1 MKITPTTLTI
11 NQLFTTSNEQ
21 FFIPAYQ
28 RRYAW
33 QWKQAKELFDDIN
46 NLNVSDSHL
55 LGNIVCLTSDHTA
68 GINQLEVVDGQ
79 QRITT
84 LSLLLKAFHDMYANK
99 GNEEEVGKIKGMLR
113 AKGANQ
119 IAENKVLLGELD
131 NDDYERVLKYRDL
144 DKINN
149 EKLHN
154 TYDYFRDWLD
164 NLNDQEFNNLYYKLF
179 NSVSVI
185 RLDVYQ
191 AKDAYKLFETI
202 NNRGLSLNHT
212 DIIKNFLLG
221 HASMFDQETLEQV
234 KENWKGLIIALD
246 KISIDDFFR
255 QYACSVLRRKVT
267 FTYLIDEFKK
277 LYINNVSDVAMLPE
291 NKIYKKIKLR
301 EEEEVEEELAIEDN
315 LDGDEETNGNNSKD
329 SSENSTETD
338 DLNETMSVIEFSEM
352 LEQHAIT
359 YSKIRK
365 LKTGKDKL
373 NDAIFN
379 LQRIKTFPGYIF
391 LLPLFRDESIT
402 DGLRLEI
409 IKYISVFMLRRHI
422 CEYRTGE
429 LDEIFSKL
437 INHLD
442 SDNVLNDIRVALEK
456 DTPHDDEFELKF
468 EKATYKGNVNRAKYI
483 LEQFEYDK
491 MGSTGELKINSG
503 SDVHLEHIIPQTITT
518 KKSKREFGDWEEYLG
533 PGAKLLHKEF
543 AETIGNYTL
552 LGQKLNIVASNN
564 PFKEKLKEYIKS
576 SIKLTQEIVENYE
589 EFKFDEVKQRSKELA
604 NQAPKI
610 WKL

>member
-11 NQLFTTSNEQ
+11 NQLFTTMNEQ

-33 QWKQAKELFDDIN
+33 KWKQAKELYDDIN
-46 NLNVSDSHL
+46 NLKNGDSHL
-55 LGNIVCLTSDHTA
+55 LGNIVCLTSDHTV

-84 LSLLLKAFHDMYANK
+84 LSLLLHTFHNIFKKK
-99 GNEEEVGKIKGMLR
+99 GNEGECNRIMGMLKS
-113 AKGANQ
+113 KGPDQ
-119 IAENKVLLGELD
+119 IPENKVLLGELD
-131 NDDYERVLKYRDL
+131 NDDYQRVLLQRDL
-144 DKINN
+144 ENINN
-149 EKLHN
+149 ENLVNCYENFKN
-154 TYDYFRDWLD
+154 WLSE
-164 NLNDQEFNNLYYKLF
+164 LKESEFNSLYYKLLQ
-179 NSVSVI
+179 SVSVI

-221 HASMFDQETLEQV
+221 HASSFDKDTLDQV

-246 KISIDDFFR
+246 KLSIDDFFR
-255 QYACSVLRRKVT
+255 QYICSVLRRKVT
-267 FTYLIDEFKK
+267 FTFLIDEFKK
-277 LYINNVSDVAMLPE
+277 LYINSVSNVEDLAE
-291 NKIYKKIKLR
+291 YKIYKKIKLKK
-301 EEEEVEEELAIEDN
+301 EEDVEEELE
-315 LDGDEETNGNNSKD
+315 DEEYEEEENEV
-329 SSENSTETD
+329 SED
-338 DLNETMSVIEFSEM
+338 DNDQNENEALLSVIGFSKM
-352 LEQHAIT
+352 LKDQALT
-359 YSKIRK
+359 YSRIRNRS
-365 LKTGKDKL
+365 THNTKL
-373 NDAIFN
+373 NDAIFD

-391 LLPLFRDESIT
+391 LLPLFHDDNIS
-402 DGLRLEI
+402 DAQRLKI
-409 IKYISVFMLRRHI
+409 LKMVAVFMLRRHI

-437 INHLD
+437 INKLEG
-442 SDNVLNDIRVALEK
+442 DNIIEQVRLALID
-456 DTPHDDEFELKF
+456 DTPLDNEFKLKF
-468 EKATYKGNVNRAKYI
+468 EKATYKGNVNRAKYV

-533 PGAKLLHKEF
+533 SEAKLLHKEYVD
-543 AETIGNYTL
+543 TIGNYTL

-564 PFKEKLKEYIKS
+564 PFSDKLKEYAKS
-576 SIKLTQEIVENYE
+576 SIKITQEIVENYND
-589 EFKFDEVKQRSKELA
+589 FKFDDLKQRSKELA
-604 NQAPKI
+604 DYAPKI

>member
-11 NQLFTTSNEQ
+11 NQLFTTMNEQ

-33 QWKQAKELFDDIN
+33 KWKQAKELYDDIN
-46 NLNVSDSHL
+46 NLKNGDSHL

-84 LSLLLKAFHDMYANK
+84 LSLLLHTFHNIFK
-99 GNEEEVGKIKGMLR
+99 KNGNGGECNRIMGMLKS
-113 AKGANQ
+113 KGPDQ
-119 IAENKVLLGELD
+119 IPENKVLLGELD
-131 NDDYERVLKYRDL
+131 NDDYQRVLLQRDL
-144 DKINN
+144 ENINN
-149 EKLHN
+149 ENLVNCYENFKN
-154 TYDYFRDWLD
+154 WLSE
-164 NLNDQEFNNLYYKLF
+164 LEESEFNSLYYKLLQ
-179 NSVSVI
+179 SVSVI

-221 HASMFDQETLEQV
+221 HASSFDKDTLDQV

-246 KISIDDFFR
+246 KLSIDDFFR
-255 QYACSVLRRKVT
+255 QYICSVLRRKVT
-267 FTYLIDEFKK
+267 FTFLIDEFKK
-277 LYINNVSDVAMLPE
+277 LYINSVINVEDLAE
-291 NKIYKKIKLR
+291 YKIYKKIKLKK
-301 EEEEVEEELAIEDN
+301 EEDVEEELE
-315 LDGDEETNGNNSKD
+315 DEEYEEEENEVSKD
-329 SSENSTETD
+329 DNDQNENEA
-338 DLNETMSVIEFSEM
+338 LLSVIEFSKM
-352 LEQHAIT
+352 LKDQALT
-359 YSKIRK
+359 YSRIRNRS
-365 LKTGKDKL
+365 THNTKL
-373 NDAIFN
+373 NDAIFD

-391 LLPLFRDESIT
+391 LLPLFHDDNIS
-402 DGLRLEI
+402 DAQRLKI
-409 IKYISVFMLRRHI
+409 LKMVSVFMLRRHI

-437 INHLD
+437 INKLEG
-442 SDNVLNDIRVALEK
+442 DNIIEQVRLALID
-456 DTPHDDEFELKF
+456 DTPLDNEFKLKF
-468 EKATYKGNVNRAKYI
+468 EKATYKGNVNRAKYV

-533 PGAKLLHKEF
+533 SEAKLLHKEYVD
-543 AETIGNYTL
+543 TIGNYTL

-564 PFKEKLKEYIKS
+564 PFSDKLKEYAKS
-576 SIKLTQEIVENYE
+576 SIKITQEIVENYND
-589 EFKFDEVKQRSKELA
+589 FKFNDLKQRSKELA
-604 NQAPKI
+604 DYAPKI

>member
-46 NLNVSDSHL
+46 NLNIDDSHL
-55 LGNIVCLTSDHTA
+55 LGNIVCLTSNHTA

-84 LSLLLKAFHDMYANK
+84 LSLLLKAFQDIYYEK
-99 GNEEEVGKIKGMLR
+99 KESEEEIGKLKGMLR

-131 NDDYERVLKYRDL
+131 NDDYERVLNNRDL
-144 DKINN
+144 NKINN
-149 EKLHN
+149 ENLRN
-154 TYDYFRDWLD
+154 TYNFLRDWLD
-164 NLNDQEFNNLYYKLF
+164 KLSNEDFQNFYYKLF

-221 HASMFDQETLEQV
+221 HASMFDQDTLEQV
-234 KENWKGLIIALD
+234 KENWKGLIISLD
-246 KISIDDFFR
+246 KLSIDDFFR
-255 QYACSVLRRKVT
+255 QYVCSVLKRKVT

-277 LYINNVSDVAMLPE
+277 FYIKNVSDVEMLPE
-291 NKIYKKIKLR
+291 YKIYKKIKLKD
-301 EEEEVEEELAIEDN
+301 EDEVEEELGKGDCLDEDEDSN
-315 LDGDEETNGNNSKD
+315 ENKD
-329 SSENSTETD
+329 SSLDFNQTEDKDKT
-338 DLNETMSVIEFSEM
+338 LSVIEFSEM

-365 LKTGKDKL
+365 LKTGNDKL
-373 NDAIFN
+373 NDAIYN

-402 DGLRLEI
+402 TNHRLEM
-409 IKYISVFMLRRHI
+409 IKFIAIFMLRRHI

-442 SDNVLNDIRVALEK
+442 GDNVLEDVRMALEK
-456 DTPHDDEFELKF
+456 DTPTDDEFKLKF
-468 EKATYKGNVNRAKYI
+468 EQATYKNNINRAKYI
-483 LEQFEYDK
+483 LEQFEYNK

-503 SDVHLEHIIPQTITT
+503 SDVHLEHIIPKTITT
-518 KKSKREFGDWEEYLG
+518 KKSKREFGNWEEYLG
-533 PGAKLLHKEF
+533 PDAKLLHKEYVN
-543 AETIGNYTL
+543 TIGNYTL

-564 PFKEKLKEYIKS
+564 PFKEKLKEYAKS
-576 SIKLTQEIVENYE
+576 SIKITKEIVKNYD
-589 EFKFDEVKQRSKELA
+589 EFRFDEVRQRSKELA
-604 NQAPKI
+604 IHAPKI